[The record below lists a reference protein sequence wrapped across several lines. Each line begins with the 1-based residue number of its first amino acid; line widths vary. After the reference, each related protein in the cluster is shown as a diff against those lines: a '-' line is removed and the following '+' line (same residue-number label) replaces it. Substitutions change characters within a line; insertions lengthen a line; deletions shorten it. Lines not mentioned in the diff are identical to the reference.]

1 MDISNLELYS
11 FLFGLLGTF
20 ILTKFWERYFKLG
33 LDDKNKIQALHNNNS
48 YRIGGIIN
56 IFFIMVFIFVLDIFK
71 EFPIF
76 IIFFIPLVLTSILED
91 FFQTVSVKIRFT
103 IIYITAF
110 LLIYYS
116 ESYLREIDIG
126 FLKLIF
132 SNVFFYKKK
141 CFNVCCLTRHIF
153 DILT

>member
-76 IIFFIPLVLTSILED
+76 IIFFVPLVLTSILED
-91 FFQTVSVKIRFT
+91 FFF
-103 IIYITAF
+103 
-110 LLIYYS
+110 
-116 ESYLREIDIG
+116 
-126 FLKLIF
+126 KLF
-132 SNVFFYKKK
+132 Q
-141 CFNVCCLTRHIF
+141 
-153 DILT
+153 